1 VSHGVTPPPDPDP
14 RLSVESLEQQLRALP
29 PAQVPEALPSK
40 LIASIPAAKA
50 AGSLVTSIASRW
62 PWIVGVAVLCITVP
76 ATIYLWQMDWGT
88 KPPAGA
94 DANRESADSSNA
106 GKNEPATS
114 KDIQTYEQAVRFDP
128 YNADAWFSLAKAQAQ
143 VNRSED
149 AISSARKAIDIG
161 RSRNRSDFVGAVETW
176 LRAYQAPKAGQPR
189 R

>member
-1 VSHGVTPPPDPDP
+1 
-14 RLSVESLEQQLRALP
+14 
-29 PAQVPEALPSK
+29 
-40 LIASIPAAKA
+40 
-50 AGSLVTSIASRW
+50 
-62 PWIVGVAVLCITVP
+62 VP
-76 ATIYLWQMDWGT
+76 AIIYLSQIDWGS

-94 DANRESADSSNA
+94 DANRESADSSAA
-106 GKNEPATS
+106 GKNAPATS
-114 KDIQTYEQAVRFDP
+114 KDIQKYEQVVRFDP

-176 LRAYQAPKAGQPR
+176 LRAYEAPKAGQPR

>member
-1 VSHGVTPPPDPDP
+1 
-14 RLSVESLEQQLRALP
+14 LP
-29 PAQVPEALPSK
+29 PAQVPDGLASK
-40 LIASIPAAKA
+40 LIASIPAANA
-50 AGSLVTSIASRW
+50 AGSLTISIISRW
-62 PWIVGVAVLCITVP
+62 PWIVGVAVLCIMVP
-76 ATIYLWQMDWGT
+76 ATVYLWQMDWNS
-88 KPPAGA
+88 KPPSGVG
-94 DANRESADSSNA
+94 ANRDSADSSET
-106 GKNEPATS
+106 GKNAPATS
-114 KDIQTYEQAVRFDP
+114 KDIQKYEQVVRFDP